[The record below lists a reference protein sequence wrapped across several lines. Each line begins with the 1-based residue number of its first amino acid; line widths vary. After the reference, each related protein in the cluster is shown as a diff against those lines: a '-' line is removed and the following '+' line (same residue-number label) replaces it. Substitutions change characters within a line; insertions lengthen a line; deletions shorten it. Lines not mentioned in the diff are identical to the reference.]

1 MSVGEDLTV
10 ASDNRSENIYRS
22 GKAFAGRTYGDR
34 QGWSGKLIAD
44 RPSVDES
51 SFTNHFVC
59 GEYNAVV

>member
-10 ASDNRSENIYRS
+10 ASDYRSENIYRS
-22 GKAFAGRTYGDR
+22 GKAFADRTYGDK

-44 RPSVDES
+44 RPSVGKS
-51 SFTNHFVC
+51 SFPNHFVC